1 MSVPKQYLDP
11 EIECAST
18 DEMRQLQTERLKHMV
33 KHAYENV
40 PLYQERMDAMGV
52 SPDDIHSIDDLH
64 KLPFTVKDDLRNTYP
79 FGMFAVPKEELVRI
93 HASSGTTGKQT
104 VVGYTKNDIDVWSR
118 SVARALTS
126 IGTTK
131 SDYVH
136 VSYGYG
142 LFTGGLGLHYGAEY
156 MDATAIPVSSG
167 IQSAKYKFY
176 RITVLI
182 FYAVHLLTLCILEK
196 LQEIWELIQ
205 SSFLYAQAFL
215 ALNLGQNTCVRS
227 WRQF

>member
-93 HASSGTTGKQT
+93 HAWPSAT
-104 VVGYTKNDIDVWSR
+104 
-118 SVARALTS
+118 LP
-126 IGTTK
+126 
-131 SDYVH
+131 
-136 VSYGYG
+136 G
-142 LFTGGLGLHYGAEY
+142 LA
-156 MDATAIPVSSG
+156 S
-167 IQSAKYKFY
+167 
-176 RITVLI
+176 
-182 FYAVHLLTLCILEK
+182 
-196 LQEIWELIQ
+196 
-205 SSFLYAQAFL
+205 
-215 ALNLGQNTCVRS
+215 ALNHHLCASAPSSRPDCPWPAGSSSSPVPAGTLSSWLSCLFFSFFSRQPCVSDTRTGRFHTITRIAHCNVQCYGILS
-227 WRQF
+227 R

>member
-18 DEMRQLQTERLKHMV
+18 DEMLQLQTERLKHMV

-118 SVARALTS
+118 SVARAL
-126 IGTTK
+126 
-131 SDYVH
+131 YQH
-136 VSYGYG
+136 WN
-142 LFTGGLGLHYGAEY
+142 
-156 MDATAIPVSSG
+156 
-167 IQSAKYKFY
+167 YK
-176 RITVLI
+176 I
-182 FYAVHLLTLCILEK
+182 
-196 LQEIWELIQ
+196 
-205 SSFLYAQAFL
+205 
-215 ALNLGQNTCVRS
+215 
-227 WRQF
+227 